1 MQEMSGY
8 TKVKL
13 GLTLIGLI
21 LFAYGA
27 RMDEATIRAIGIG
40 FVAVAWVMRFFNRA
54 RGTPSP
60 PGSEDSGSPS

>member
-1 MQEMSGY
+1 MSTF

-13 GLTLIGLI
+13 ALTLIGLI

-27 RMDEATIRAIGIG
+27 RTDDATIRAIGIG

-54 RGTPSP
+54 RATSAPPGDGDAGTPS
-60 PGSEDSGSPS
+60 

>member
-1 MQEMSGY
+1 MSTL

-27 RMDEATIRAIGIG
+27 RMDDATIRSIGIA
-40 FVAVAWVMRFFNRA
+40 FVAVAWVMRFVKRTQGA
-54 RGTPSP
+54 PHEPS
-60 PGSEDSGSPS
+60 

>member
-1 MQEMSGY
+1 MSTL

-27 RMDEATIRAIGIG
+27 RMDDATIRSIGIG
-40 FVAVAWVMRFFNRA
+40 FVAVAWVMRFVRRVQAPQNP
-54 RGTPSP
+54 T
-60 PGSEDSGSPS
+60 E

>member
-1 MQEMSGY
+1 MSTL

-27 RMDEATIRAIGIG
+27 RMDVATIRSIGIG
-40 FVAVAWVMRFFNRA
+40 FVAVAWVMRFVR
-54 RGTPSP
+54 RVQPPQSP
-60 PGSEDSGSPS
+60 TE

>member
-1 MQEMSGY
+1 MPDMSTL

-27 RMDEATIRAIGIG
+27 RMDDATIRAIGIG
-40 FVAVAWVMRFFNRA
+40 FVAVAWVMRFFRPKSS
-54 RGTPSP
+54 GLPDSTTPP
-60 PGSEDSGSPS
+60 

>member
-1 MQEMSGY
+1 MSTF

-27 RMDEATIRAIGIG
+27 RMDETTIRAIGIG
-40 FVAVAWVMRFFNRA
+40 FVAVAWAMRFFNRVREA
-54 RGTPSP
+54 SAP
-60 PGSEDSGSPS
+60 PNSGDTGSPT

>member
-1 MQEMSGY
+1 MSDMSTL

-27 RMDEATIRAIGIG
+27 RMDDATIRAIGIG
-40 FVAVAWVMRFFNRA
+40 FVAVAWVMRFVKR
-54 RGTPSP
+54 RQEQP
-60 PGSEDSGSPS
+60 PEPK

>member
-1 MQEMSGY
+1 MSTL

-27 RMDEATIRAIGIG
+27 RMDDATIRSIGIG
-40 FVAVAWVMRFFNRA
+40 FVAVAWAMRFVR
-54 RGTPSP
+54 RVHPPQSP
-60 PGSEDSGSPS
+60 TE